1 MRYLNPVALL
11 LVIVGGVNW
20 LLVGVAKI
28 DLVAALTGDAFG
40 RTNLLSSIIYVL
52 VGLAALALVPTL
64 ARWLS
69 SGNRA
74 A

>member
-1 MRYLNPVALL
+1 VRYLNPIALL

-20 LLVGVAKI
+20 LRVGVAKI

-40 RTNLLSSIIYVL
+40 RTNLLSSIIYVV

>member
-1 MRYLNPVALL
+1 MRYLNPLALL

-20 LLVGVAKI
+20 LLVGLARI
-28 DLVAALTGDAFG
+28 DLVAAITGDSFG
-40 RTNLLSSIIYVL
+40 RTNLLSSLIYVV

-69 SGNRA
+69 GGNRA